1 MLFKTNTVI
10 GHRGCADFDQNNTVE
25 AFEKALADGAEMVEL
40 DVRKTRDDVMV
51 VWHDIAIGSQ
61 RIRGNNYADLLTVA
75 HQGGFVLP
83 KLEDVLKKLEGRG
96 QLVVELKEAGYEE
109 EVMGLLLKYF
119 TPSEMVVMSFLDQVV
134 GKIKKHFPTVKVG
147 LLLGASMRDGEY
159 SWKGWRKAT
168 QRLSEFF
175 PWVRMRQCQADFL
188 AANWKISILGLARAA
203 FKKGIPIFV
212 WTVNDSGKITK
223 LMKSRLYNG
232 IITDKTALAVKI
244 RNNL

>member
-119 TPSEMVVMSFLDQVV
+119 SFSEMVVMSFLDQV
-134 GKIKKHFPTVKVG
+134 
-147 LLLGASMRDGEY
+147 
-159 SWKGWRKAT
+159 
-168 QRLSEFF
+168 
-175 PWVRMRQCQADFL
+175 
-188 AANWKISILGLARAA
+188 LGLQR
-203 FKKGIPIFV
+203 FIPF
-212 WTVNDSGKITK
+212 S
-223 LMKSRLYNG
+223 SF
-232 IITDKTALAVKI
+232 
-244 RNNL
+244 